1 MYESGWHIGQVMYFN
16 RTLEEYK
23 VSFEDGSI
31 DFVPEEDIDEIEI
44 NKYIDLPNMIIYV
57 FLLYLHFFFS
67 LL

>member
-31 DFVPEEDIDEIEI
+31 DFVPEEDIDGIEVI
-44 NKYIDLPNMIIYV
+44 EL
-57 FLLYLHFFFS
+57 
-67 LL
+67 